1 MSKCHKCNVEILD
14 ETETCPLCRSVL
26 EQTEELENMY
36 PNARLKT
43 QKLLWISRLYLFCV
57 ILVEFILIVL
67 DFTRE
72 EEVNWSIV
80 VGLILLYFY
89 TVLRY
94 AIIGK
99 TGYQSKTIVLTLITV
114 LVAIG
119 VDFAT
124 GYRGW
129 AVDYVISSSILLVDI
144 GIIVLMIYNHRNWQS
159 YMMAQIFMIL
169 CSAIPAV
176 LYLLGLEKN
185 VQMAFLPLV
194 CSTFL
199 FLGTIMIGG
208 RRACL
213 ELKRRFHM

>member
-14 ETETCPLCRSVL
+14 ETEVCPLCRSVL

-43 QKLLWISRLYLFCV
+43 QKLLWISRLYLFCIV
-57 ILVEFILIVL
+57 LIEFMLIML
-67 DFTRE
+67 DFTKGGE
-72 EEVNWSIV
+72 INWSIV
-80 VGLILLYFY
+80 VGLLLLYSY

-94 AIIGK
+94 AVIGK

-129 AVDYVISSSILLVDI
+129 AVDYVISAGILLVDI
-144 GIIVLMIYNHRNWQS
+144 GIIVLMIYNRRNWQS

-169 CSAIPAV
+169 CSCIPV
-176 LYLLGLEKN
+176 ILYLLGLERN

-194 CSTFL
+194 VSAFL

-213 ELKRRFHM
+213 ELKRRFHI

>member
-14 ETETCPLCRSVL
+14 ETEVCPLCRSVL

-43 QKLLWISRLYLFCV
+43 QKLLWISRLYLFC
-57 ILVEFILIVL
+57 IVL
-67 DFTRE
+67 LEFVLFMWDFSRGG
-72 EEVNWSIV
+72 EVNWSIV

-94 AIIGK
+94 TFIGK
-99 TGYQSKTIVLTLITV
+99 NGYQSKTIVMTLITV

-129 AVDYVISSSILLVDI
+129 SVDYVISSGILVVDI
-144 GIIVLMIYNHRNWQS
+144 GIIALMICNRRNWQS
-159 YMMAQIFMIL
+159 YIMIQIFMML
-169 CSAIPAV
+169 CSGIPVA
-176 LYLLGLEKN
+176 LYVLGLEKN
-185 VQMAFLPLV
+185 IQMAFLPMV
-194 CSTFL
+194 VSAFL
-199 FLGTIMIGG
+199 FLGTMMIGG
-208 RRACL
+208 RRAYL
-213 ELKRRFHM
+213 ELKRRFHI

>member
-14 ETETCPLCRSVL
+14 ETEVCPLCRSVL

-43 QKLLWISRLYLFCV
+43 QKLLWISRLYLFCIV
-57 ILVEFILIVL
+57 LVEFILIML
-67 DFTRE
+67 DFTKGGE
-72 EEVNWSIV
+72 INWSIV
-80 VGLILLYFY
+80 VGLLLLYSY
-89 TVLRY
+89 MVLRY
-94 AIIGK
+94 AVIGE

-114 LVAIG
+114 FVAIG

-144 GIIVLMIYNHRNWQS
+144 GIIVLMIYNRRNWQS
-159 YMMAQIFMIL
+159 YLMSQIFMIL
-169 CSAIPAV
+169 CSIIPV
-176 LYLLGLEKN
+176 ILYLLGLEKN
-185 VQMAFLPLV
+185 GQMAFLPLV
-194 CSTFL
+194 VSAFL

-213 ELKRRFHM
+213 ELKRRFHI

>member
-14 ETETCPLCRSVL
+14 ETEICPLCRSVL

-57 ILVEFILIVL
+57 VLIEFVL
-67 DFTRE
+67 LMVDFSKG
-72 EEVNWSIV
+72 EEVSWSIV

-94 AIIGK
+94 TIIGK
-99 TGYQSKTIVLTLITV
+99 NGYQSKTIVLILITV

-129 AVDYVISSSILLVDI
+129 AVDYVISAGILVVDI
-144 GIIVLMIYNHRNWQS
+144 GIIVLMIYNRRNWQS
-159 YMMAQIFMIL
+159 YIITQIFMIL
-169 CSAIPAV
+169 CSSIPV
-176 LYLLGLEKN
+176 ILYLLGLEKN
-185 VQMAFLPLV
+185 IQMAFLPLV
-194 CSTFL
+194 VSAFL
-199 FLGTIMIGG
+199 FLGTMMIGG
-208 RRACL
+208 RRAFL

>member
-14 ETETCPLCRSVL
+14 ETEVCPLCRSVL

-36 PNARLKT
+36 PNARLKN
-43 QKLLWISRLYLFCV
+43 QKLLWISRLYLFCIV
-57 ILVEFILIVL
+57 LIEFILIML
-67 DFTRE
+67 DFTKGE
-72 EEVNWSIV
+72 EINWSIV
-80 VGLILLYFY
+80 VGLILLYSY

-94 AIIGK
+94 AVIGK

-129 AVDYVISSSILLVDI
+129 AVDYVISSGILLVDV
-144 GIIVLMIYNHRNWQS
+144 GIIVLMIYNRRNWQS
-159 YMMAQIFMIL
+159 YMMAQIFMIM
-169 CSAIPAV
+169 CSGIPV
-176 LYLLGLEKN
+176 ILYLLGLEKN

-194 CSTFL
+194 VSAFL

-213 ELKRRFHM
+213 ELKRRFHI

>member
-14 ETETCPLCRSVL
+14 ETEVCPLCRSVL

-43 QKLLWISRLYLFCV
+43 QKLLWISRLYLFCIV
-57 ILVEFILIVL
+57 LVEFILIML
-67 DFTRE
+67 DFTKGGE
-72 EEVNWSIV
+72 INWSIV
-80 VGLILLYFY
+80 VGLLLLYSY
-89 TVLRY
+89 MVLRY
-94 AIIGK
+94 AVIGE

-114 LVAIG
+114 FVAIG

-144 GIIVLMIYNHRNWQS
+144 GIIVLMIYNRRNWQS

-169 CSAIPAV
+169 CSGIPV
-176 LYLLGLEKN
+176 ILYLLGLEKN

-194 CSTFL
+194 VSAFL

-213 ELKRRFHM
+213 ELQRRFHI

>member
-1 MSKCHKCNVEILD
+1 MSKCHKCKIEVLD
-14 ETETCPLCRSVL
+14 ETEICPLCRSVL

-43 QKLLWISRLYLFCV
+43 QKLLFISRLYLFCAV
-57 ILVEFILIVL
+57 VIDFILVMV
-67 DFTRE
+67 DFTME
-72 EEVNWSIV
+72 KEVNWSIV
-80 VGLILLYFY
+80 VGLLLLYFY

-94 AIIGK
+94 AILGK

-129 AVDYVISSSILLVDI
+129 SVDYVISSGILLVDI
-144 GIIVLMIYNHRNWQS
+144 VIIVLMICNRRNWQS
-159 YMMAQIFMIL
+159 YLMIQIFMIL
-169 CSAIPAV
+169 CSLVPAI
-176 LYLLGLEKN
+176 LYLLELEKN
-185 VQMAFLPLV
+185 GQMAFLPLV
-194 CSTFL
+194 VSSFL
-199 FLGTIMIGG
+199 FLGTVMLGG

-213 ELKRRFHM
+213 ELKRRFHI

>member
-14 ETETCPLCRSVL
+14 ETEICPLCRSVL

-57 ILVEFILIVL
+57 VLVGFVLLML
-67 DFTRE
+67 DFSKG

-94 AIIGK
+94 TIIGK
-99 TGYQSKTIVLTLITV
+99 NGYQSKTIVLTLITV

-129 AVDYVISSSILLVDI
+129 AVDYVISSGILVVDI
-144 GIIVLMIYNHRNWQS
+144 GIIVLMTYNRRNWQS
-159 YMMAQIFMIL
+159 YIMTQIFMIL
-169 CSAIPAV
+169 CSSIPVV
-176 LYLLGLEKN
+176 LHLLGLEKN
-185 VQMAFLPLV
+185 TQMAFLPLV
-194 CSTFL
+194 VSSFL
-199 FLGTIMIGG
+199 FLGTMMIGG
-208 RRACL
+208 RRALL
-213 ELKRRFHM
+213 ELKRRFHI